1 MPCGGCAA
9 KLAAPALSRALA
21 RLGAPLDDPRCGS
34 ASREADDAA
43 AIALPG
49 GELLLATVDAFR
61 AFTDDPFLVGRVAAV
76 NAVSDV
82 GAKGGRPRHAL
93 ALVTLPEED
102 PARAEE
108 TLVQVLAGVRAALD
122 PLGVSLVGG
131 HTSIGPELFVGLS
144 VTGVLG
150 AGEPLLGKRGLRPG
164 DALILTKPLGTGVV
178 LAADMQ
184 GRAPGRA
191 LEATLASML
200 QPNLEAADAARAL
213 GARACTDVSGF
224 GLAGPPRASCCA
236 RAASRRASTR
246 RRCPRSPAL
255 SSSSPPAY
263 AAALTPRT
271 RCFPVPSGSRP
282 APPPTLPTRS
292 SSTPRPPAASSSAA
306 SAPAPAFGWK
316 VGTVWSSE
324 ATPPE
329 GNLAS
334 QVETVPV
341 LRGAGAA
348 DGGAPRVRT
357 CWSSAA
363 ARPECAPR

>member
-21 RLGAPLDDPRCGS
+21 RLGAPLDDPAVRLGL
-34 ASREADDAA
+34 AEADDAA

-49 GELLLATVDAFR
+49 GELLLATLDAFR

-82 GAKGGRPRHAL
+82 AAKGGRPRHAL

-224 GLAGPPRASCCA
+224 GLAGHLAELLRASGV
-236 RAASRRASTR
+236 AASLDPAAL
-246 RRCPRSPAL
+246 PAL
-255 SSSSPPAY
+255 PGALELLAAGVRSSAHAQNAVLPGAIRLPPGAASHPAY
-263 AAALTPRT
+263 PLLFDPQT
-271 RCFPVPSGSRP
+271 SGGLLFG
-282 APPPTLPTRS
+282 T
-292 SSTPRPPAASSSAA
+292 

-324 ATPPE
+324 AIPPE
-329 GNLAS
+329 GNLA
-334 QVETVPV
+334 
-341 LRGAGAA
+341 
-348 DGGAPRVRT
+348 
-357 CWSSAA
+357 
-363 ARPECAPR
+363 